1 MFLFSRWETAVCRVK
16 AIASSVERLLRYA
29 NCSGSSEAGSTEQMC
44 SLTSFS
50 KHLLKM
56 GVRVTGLQSFKHV
69 ILFFFGM
76 GTMVD
81 FLKHVGTTDR
91 ERERLKISVKNPA
104 SWKVHALSTRP
115 GMPFGPTVFRMFTSL
130 KDRVTSTKE
139 RESGLTSSA
148 AAAGALSVWVVLSA
162 SKRA

>member
-1 MFLFSRWETAVCRVK
+1 MCRVK
-16 AIASSVERLLRYA
+16 AIASSVERYA

-56 GVRVTGLQSFKHV
+56 GVRATGLQSFKHV

-81 FLKHVGTTDR
+81 FLKHEGTTDT
-91 ERERLKISVKNPA
+91 ERDRLKMSVKTPA
-104 SWKVHALSTRP
+104 S
-115 GMPFGPTVFRMFTSL
+115 
-130 KDRVTSTKE
+130 
-139 RESGLTSSA
+139 
-148 AAAGALSVWVVLSA
+148 
-162 SKRA
+162 

>member
-1 MFLFSRWETAVCRVK
+1 MCRVK

-56 GVRVTGLQSFKHV
+56 GVRATGLQSFKHV

-81 FLKHVGTTDR
+81 FLKHAGTTDR
-91 ERERLKISVKNPA
+91 ERDRLKIYVKTPA
-104 SWKVHALSTRP
+104 S
-115 GMPFGPTVFRMFTSL
+115 
-130 KDRVTSTKE
+130 
-139 RESGLTSSA
+139 
-148 AAAGALSVWVVLSA
+148 
-162 SKRA
+162 

>member
-1 MFLFSRWETAVCRVK
+1 MCRVK
-16 AIASSVERLLRYA
+16 AIASSVERLLQYA

-56 GVRVTGLQSFKHV
+56 GVRATGLQSFKHV

-81 FLKHVGTTDR
+81 FLKHEGTTDR
-91 ERERLKISVKNPA
+91 ERDILKMSVKTPA
-104 SWKVHALSTRP
+104 SACFEHTAWYAIRAHGFTDVHPFEGSGYIRDRKREWTDLFCSSRGSALCVGGVISLE
-115 GMPFGPTVFRMFTSL
+115 TSIKGVEL
-130 KDRVTSTKE
+130 IR
-139 RESGLTSSA
+139 
-148 AAAGALSVWVVLSA
+148 
-162 SKRA
+162 